1 MQKIE
6 RVVEMAEIIFIGVS
20 CAATGWDTYSDKR
33 VLMTVWQHCDGE
45 AQSTL
50 KTTWSRAVKKDR
62 SYSAGWEL
70 EYSRGSKVDLRMR
83 LPYVSTDVTRGDVDD
98 NDDDDDEENLMKI

>member
-33 VLMTVWQHCDGE
+33 VLMTAWRHWVGE
-45 AQSTL
+45 AQCRL
-50 KTTWSRAVKKDR
+50 KITWSGAVKKDR

-70 EYSRGSKVDLRMR
+70 EY
-83 LPYVSTDVTRGDVDD
+83 
-98 NDDDDDEENLMKI
+98 N